1 MLVTPHAEEL
11 GRALAYVHACGTA
24 PGERWG
30 SRPRL
35 QALFGSWIAE
45 RAGIPAPAEALGELA
60 MHARDTLASEDRRGA
75 FDARAH
81 DPRLLL
87 LCRDAMRSRGVASA
101 VLEHSCGELPSAP
114 PPHALRLPDGPDLL
128 LRADAATIR
137 TVCNGLAAAT
147 RFGAEPLPQP
157 QAAALRLPLAAR
169 MLQTLRDYD
178 LVLGTSLLRTLVYL
192 GAGPGDDD
200 VEDAIAHLL
209 CQQQPDG
216 RFGWYARELRSCDPP
231 LDADRDLHLP
241 VTVAILWALVEAS
254 TPGFSLALPLGA
266 RL

>member
-1 MLVTPHAEEL
+1 VLVTPHADEL
-11 GRALAYVHACGTA
+11 ERALAFVHACGTA

-35 QALFGSWIAE
+35 QALFGAWVAE
-45 RAGIPAPAEALGELA
+45 RAGIPAPAAALGELA
-60 MHARDTLASEDRRGA
+60 ASTRDALAAEDGRGA
-75 FDARAH
+75 FDTRAH
-81 DPRLLL
+81 DPSLLL
-87 LCRDAMRSRGVASA
+87 LCRDAMRSRGVAST
-101 VLEHSCGELPSAP
+101 VLERCCGELASAP
-114 PPHALRLPDGPDLL
+114 PPRGLRLPDGPALL

-147 RFGAEPLPQP
+147 RFGAEPLPEP

-231 LDADRDLHLP
+231 LDADRDLHVP
-241 VTVAILWALVEAS
+241 VTVAVVWALVEAT
-254 TPGFSLALPLGA
+254 TPGFSLAL
-266 RL
+266 